1 MIKST
6 IFITAPHPTHRERSC
21 PFVQHTIFHTQPF
34 LTASQ
39 PHVRIR
45 WVAHYHY
52 CTHYNSNSNHPSI
65 DAALSLDHPPPKG
78 KPLQKVIA
86 TTMLA
91 YSPAPSS
98 FSVCCVGFY
107 YIFQIYIIHH
117 SHSPSGIIINV
128 IIMLPASSSSAGK
141 SSSLLHHRCSAFS
154 WPICWHPKP
163 RKNHWSK

>member
-6 IFITAPHPTHRERSC
+6 IFITAPPTHRERSC